1 MIPEV
6 TPSQREETCGCSGD
20 LMSEAKQI
28 HQAVRTRFVVSES
41 IWSGLFKP
49 FQISQAN
56 PA

>member
-6 TPSQREETCGCSGD
+6 TPSQWEGTCGCSGD
-20 LMSEAKQI
+20 LVSEAKQI

-49 FQISQAN
+49 FQISQAK